1 MTEAIYQKQIIDLAR
16 ARSGAG
22 RLEGPQAVATVDNP
36 ICGDRI
42 TIELSLDGD
51 TVSALAHKVRGCL
64 LCEAA
69 ASMIGRHAAGMSPQA
84 LRDAA
89 AVMDTMVR
97 HGGSPPADWPEA
109 GVFTPVREAK
119 SRHRCVLLPFEA
131 LLAALDEVGRQS
143 STT

>member
-22 RLEGPQAVATVDNP
+22 RLEAPQGVATVDNP
-36 ICGDRI
+36 LCGDRV
-42 TIELSLDGD
+42 TMELSLDGE

-69 ASMIGRHAAGMSPQA
+69 ASMIGRHAIGTTPRA
-84 LRDAA
+84 LRDVAG
-89 AVMDTMVR
+89 VMDAMVKR
-97 HGGSPPADWPEA
+97 SCQPPADWPEA
-109 GVFTPVREAK
+109 EVFTPVREAK

-131 LLAALDEVGRQS
+131 LLAALDEAGR
-143 STT
+143 